1 MCRRAGDAGPDDA
14 ARDQQGDLRRMS
26 RFSFSL
32 KDAASPPAAVEISAH
47 RVSAALVENRGGRP
61 VVAAHAT
68 ESLPAEM
75 VVPSLTGSNIR
86 DLTGVTAALRRT
98 LERIGRPRRVAL
110 VLPDAVAKVSLVRFE
125 QVPARASDMDQLVR
139 WQVRKAAPFP
149 VDEAQISCIAGQR
162 AADGQEFVVSLARRD
177 VVLEY
182 EDLCADAGAQAG
194 IVDLA

>member
-1 MCRRAGDAGPDDA
+1 
-14 ARDQQGDLRRMS
+14 MS

-125 QVPARASDMDQLVR
+125 RVPVILERVPVVPLLVINQTKVVER
-139 WQVRKAAPFP
+139 GSLQPLVANITGNVEAAGEV
-149 VDEAQISCIAGQR
+149 VDCFWIIAH
-162 AADGQEFVVSLARRD
+162 VP
-177 VVLEY
+177 
-182 EDLCADAGAQAG
+182 ED
-194 IVDLA
+194 